1 MTYKFAHISDVH
13 WRSLKRHD
21 EYRTILT
28 EMFVKLQQESPDVI
42 FIGGDI
48 VHSKTQGI
56 SPEIIENLNW
66 WFTSLSKIAPVHII
80 LGNHDG
86 LILNEDRQDAISPI
100 ISAINDSNI
109 YLYKKSGIYPT
120 GLDNINWC
128 VFSCFDQKN
137 WSKIKPDS
145 NAINIACFH
154 GAVMNSKTDTDWQLE
169 GEVSLDFF
177 DDYDFGFLGDI
188 HKRQYL
194 DKDKRIAYPGSP
206 IQQNY
211 GEDLIKGFL
220 IWEIKNRHDFN
231 SRFVSLDNPHP
242 FVTIDWQ
249 DNLEKT
255 ILFCEKVKRRS
266 RFRIRSDQN
275 ITQSEIKILYHY
287 LKNDK
292 NAHEIVFQNN
302 TKNDTRSNTTE
313 KTSLYK
319 SIDIRKSEDRLK
331 VFNSYFE
338 NIESDIVEKVDLLFK
353 ENLDKIPNNLTD
365 IFGQN
370 WSINSLEFDNTF
382 SYGKNNYI
390 NFNKL
395 NGVVGIFG
403 NNRTGKSSIPG
414 TLMYTLFNTT
424 DRGAIKNQDIV
435 NIRKGSCKSKVNIT
449 IGTKNYDIVRETT
462 KKTNKNNKLSA
473 NTNLSLIET
482 SKSVDETEE
491 QRRETEK
498 ILRNL
503 IGTSDDFL
511 YTSFASQGSMNTFIN
526 EKSSAR
532 KSVLSKFL
540 NLDIY
545 EDLYKNSRESYIVLK
560 NNLKNTSEKNWTIL
574 KNEIVDNINSKKN
587 SLVESEEELKINREK
602 EVETRLKIKEIE
614 TNISNHPSGHTYQS
628 AVKELDYITSRKN
641 ETKTDIVNLTQKVK
655 DLKLKLHKI
664 AEFKKDFPIETLK
677 EQKDKLDNLLS
688 DLKDY
693 KNKKSLLITQ
703 KNNKNEEI
711 KILDQVPC
719 GDKFPTCKFI
729 SKAHSSKSDINE
741 ISLNVTKIEAS
752 IYEIQSVIKTLEKDS
767 LDQKI
772 DKYNDILNKEYK
784 AGVDI
789 ESIQNKIEIKN
800 SKLKDL
806 KDKKNNIQVV
816 LEELE
821 NFNNNKHIDKLN
833 NVKTGLNRLQNCI
846 FDLEAFIKKENREI
860 FSLENDYKSL
870 ELEEQQYNK
879 IIEEW
884 KIYDLYSQAVS
895 KKGIPTMLI
904 GSYLPKINKEIES
917 ILSGVTSF
925 KIKILDDE
933 NNSNL
938 NVYIDYGDSIR
949 IIECASG
956 MEKMMASIAIRVA
969 LTNISTL
976 PKSDI
981 FIIDEG
987 FGALDASNIEACAKL
1002 LKSLKKYFKTIL
1014 IISHIDAIKDVVD
1027 KNLEVIIKGNDS
1039 YVEYR

>member
-1 MTYKFAHISDVH
+1 MFKCAHISDVH

-21 EYRTILT
+21 EYRQIFTK
-28 EMFVKLQQESPDVI
+28 MFKKLKKEEPDII

-66 WFTSLSKIAPVHII
+66 WFNELANIAPVHVI

-86 LILNEDRQDAISPI
+86 LILNEDRQDAITPI
-100 ISAINDSNI
+100 ISAINNDNI
-109 YLYKKSGIYPT
+109 KLFKKSGTYPT
-120 GLDNINWC
+120 GIKGFNWG

-137 WSKIKPDS
+137 WNLVKPVQDE
-145 NAINIACFH
+145 INIACFH

-169 GEVSLDFF
+169 GEVKLDFF
-177 DDYDFGFLGDI
+177 NDYDFGFLGDI

-211 GEDLIKGFL
+211 GEDLKKGFL
-220 IWEIKNRHDFN
+220 IWEIKNRHDFK
-231 SRFVSLDNPHP
+231 SKFISIDNPHP
-242 FVTIDWQ
+242 FVTIDWK

-255 ILFCEKVKRRS
+255 ILFCEKVKNKS
-266 RFRIRSDQN
+266 RFRIRVNQT

-292 NAHEIVFQNN
+292 KAHEIVLQNN
-302 TKNDTRSNTTE
+302 IDSNATTVIKE
-313 KTSLYK
+313 TSNLYNK
-319 SIDIRKSEDRLK
+319 LNIRKSEDRSEIFK
-331 VFNSYFE
+331 SYF
-338 NIESDIVEKVDLLFK
+338 NDIDKDIIEKIDVLFK
-353 ENLDKIPNNLTD
+353 ENLDKIPQSLSDT
-365 IFGQN
+365 FGQN
-370 WSINSLEFDNTF
+370 WSINNMTFDNTF
-382 SYGKNNYI
+382 SYGKNNFI

-1014 IISHIDAIKDVVD
+1014 IISHVDAIKDVVD
-1027 KNLEVIIKGNDS
+1027 KNLEVTVKGNDS
-1039 YVEYR
+1039 YVEYK

>member
-1 MTYKFAHISDVH
+1 MFKCAHISDIH

-21 EYRTILT
+21 EYKQIFST
-28 EMFVKLQQESPDVI
+28 MFEKLKKEEPDII

-66 WFTSLSKIAPVHII
+66 WFNELAKIAPVHVI

-86 LILNEDRQDAISPI
+86 LILNEDRQDAITPI
-100 ISAINDSNI
+100 ISAINNDNI
-109 YLYKKSGIYPT
+109 KLFKKSGTYPT
-120 GLDNINWC
+120 GIEGFNWC

-137 WSKIKPDS
+137 WNLVKPVQDE
-145 NAINIACFH
+145 INIACFH

-169 GEVSLDFF
+169 GEVKLDFF
-177 DDYDFGFLGDI
+177 NDYDFGFLGDI

-211 GEDLIKGFL
+211 GEDLKKGFL
-220 IWEIKNRHDFN
+220 VWEIKNRHDFK
-231 SRFVSLDNPHP
+231 SKFISIDNPHP
-242 FVTIDWQ
+242 FVTIDWK
-249 DNLEKT
+249 DSLEKT
-255 ILFCEKVKRRS
+255 ILFCEKVKNKS
-266 RFRIRSDQN
+266 RFRIRVNQN

-292 NAHEIVFQNN
+292 KAHEIVLQNN
-302 TKNDTRSNTTE
+302 VDNSTNTVTKEAPN
-313 KTSLYK
+313 LYNK
-319 SIDIRKSEDRLK
+319 LNIRKSEDRSEIFK
-331 VFNSYFE
+331 SYF
-338 NIESDIVEKVDLLFK
+338 NDIDKDIIEKIDVLFK
-353 ENLDKIPNNLTD
+353 ENLDKIPQSLSD
-365 IFGQN
+365 AFGQN
-370 WSINSLEFDNTF
+370 WSINNMSFDNTF
-382 SYGKNNYI
+382 SYGKNNFI

-395 NGVVGIFG
+395 NGVIGIFG

-424 DRGAIKNQDIV
+424 DRGSIKNQDVV

-449 IGTKNYDIVRETT
+449 IGTKNYDIIRETI
-462 KKTNKNNKLSA
+462 KKTNKNKKLSA

-482 SKSVDETEE
+482 SKSIDETEE

-545 EDLYKNSRESYIVLK
+545 EDLYKNSRENYIVLK

-574 KNEIVDNINSKKN
+574 KNEIVNNINSKKN
-587 SLVESEEELKINREK
+587 NLIKTEEELKTNREK

-614 TNISNHPSGHTYQS
+614 NNISNHPSGHTYQS
-628 AVKELDYITSRKN
+628 ATKELDYINSKEKEN
-641 ETKTDIVNLTQKVK
+641 ENNIIDLTQKVK
-655 DLKLKLHKI
+655 DLKIKLHKI
-664 AEFKKDFPIETLK
+664 AEFKKDFPIEILK

-693 KNKKSLLITQ
+693 KNKKSLLLTQ
-703 KNNKNEEI
+703 KNNKSEEI

-729 SKAHSSKSDINE
+729 SKAYSSKNDIND
-741 ISLNVTKIEAS
+741 INLNIVKIESS
-752 IYEIQSVIKTLEKDS
+752 IYEIQSVIKNLEKDS

-806 KDKKNNIQVV
+806 KNKKCDIQII
-816 LEELE
+816 LKELE

-833 NVKTGLNRLQNCI
+833 SVKTDLNRLQNCI
-846 FDLEAFIKKENREI
+846 FDLETFIKKENREI
-860 FSLENDYKSL
+860 FFLENDYKSL

-925 KIKILDDE
+925 KVKILDDE

-976 PKSDI
+976 PKSDM

-1027 KNLEVIIKGNDS
+1027 KNLEVIVKGNDS

>member
-1 MTYKFAHISDVH
+1 MFKCAHISDVH
-13 WRSLKRHD
+13 WRSLKRHN
-21 EYRTILT
+21 EYKQIFTK
-28 EMFVKLQQESPDVI
+28 MFEKLKKEKPNII

-66 WFTSLSKIAPVHII
+66 WFNELANIAPVHVI

-100 ISAINDSNI
+100 ISAINNSNI
-109 YLYKKSGIYPT
+109 KLFKKSGTYPT
-120 GLDNINWC
+120 GIKGFNWC

-137 WSKIKPDS
+137 WNLVKPVQDE
-145 NAINIACFH
+145 INIACFH

-169 GEVSLDFF
+169 GEVKLDFF
-177 DDYDFGFLGDI
+177 NDYDFGFLGDI

-194 DKDKRIAYPGSP
+194 DKDKRVAYPGSP

-211 GEDLIKGFL
+211 GEDLKKGFL
-220 IWEIKNRHDFN
+220 IWEIKNRHDFK
-231 SRFVSLDNPHP
+231 SKFIAIDNPHP
-242 FVTIDWQ
+242 FVTIDWK
-249 DNLEKT
+249 DSLEKT
-255 ILFCEKVKRRS
+255 ILFCEKVKNKS
-266 RFRIRSDQN
+266 RFRIRVNQN

-292 NAHEIVFQNN
+292 KAHEIVLQNN
-302 TKNDTRSNTTE
+302 VDNITNTTAKE
-313 KTSLYK
+313 TSNLYNK
-319 SIDIRKSEDRLK
+319 LNIRKSEDRSEIFK
-331 VFNSYFE
+331 SYF
-338 NIESDIVEKVDLLFK
+338 NDIDKDIIEKIDVLFK
-353 ENLDKIPNNLTD
+353 ENLEKIPQNLSD
-365 IFGQN
+365 SFGQN
-370 WSINSLEFDNTF
+370 WSINNMSFDNTF
-382 SYGKNNYI
+382 SYGKNNFI

-482 SKSVDETEE
+482 SKSIDETEE

-545 EDLYKNSRESYIVLK
+545 EELYKNSRENYIVLK

-574 KNEIVDNINSKKN
+574 KSEIIDSINNKKINLSK
-587 SLVESEEELKINREK
+587 SEEELKVNREK

-614 TNISNHPSGHTYQS
+614 NNISNHPSGHTYQS
-628 AVKELDYITSRKN
+628 AVKELDYIISKKT
-641 ETKTDIVNLTQKVK
+641 ETENNIINLTQKVEE
-655 DLKLKLHKI
+655 LKLKLNKI
-664 AEFKKDFPIETLK
+664 AVFKKDFPIEILK

-688 DLKDY
+688 ELKDY
-693 KNKKSLLITQ
+693 KNKKSLLVTQ

-729 SKAHSSKSDINE
+729 SKAHSSKNDIHDIN
-741 ISLNVTKIEAS
+741 INITKIESS
-752 IYEIQSVIKTLEKDS
+752 IYEIKSVIKHLEKDS

-784 AGVDI
+784 ASVDI
-789 ESIQNKIEIKN
+789 DSIQNKIEIKN

-806 KDKKNNIQVV
+806 KDKKQNIQIV
-816 LEELE
+816 LEELQ
-821 NFNNNKHIDKLN
+821 NFNNNNHIEKLN
-833 NVKTGLNRLQNCI
+833 SVKADLNRLQNCI
-846 FDLEAFIKKENREI
+846 FDLESFI
-860 FSLENDYKSL
+860 
-870 ELEEQQYNK
+870 
-879 IIEEW
+879 
-884 KIYDLYSQAVS
+884 
-895 KKGIPTMLI
+895 
-904 GSYLPKINKEIES
+904 
-917 ILSGVTSF
+917 
-925 KIKILDDE
+925 
-933 NNSNL
+933 
-938 NVYIDYGDSIR
+938 
-949 IIECASG
+949 
-956 MEKMMASIAIRVA
+956 
-969 LTNISTL
+969 
-976 PKSDI
+976 
-981 FIIDEG
+981 
-987 FGALDASNIEACAKL
+987 
-1002 LKSLKKYFKTIL
+1002 
-1014 IISHIDAIKDVVD
+1014 
-1027 KNLEVIIKGNDS
+1027 
-1039 YVEYR
+1039 

>member
-1 MTYKFAHISDVH
+1 MFKCAHISDVH

-21 EYRTILT
+21 EYKQIFTK
-28 EMFVKLQQESPDVI
+28 MFKKLKKEEPDII

-66 WFTSLSKIAPVHII
+66 WFNELANIAPVHVI

-86 LILNEDRQDAISPI
+86 LILNEDRQDAITPI
-100 ISAINDSNI
+100 ISAINNSNI
-109 YLYKKSGIYPT
+109 KLFKKSGTYPT
-120 GLDNINWC
+120 GIKGFNWC

-137 WSKIKPDS
+137 WNLVKPVQDE
-145 NAINIACFH
+145 INIACFH

-169 GEVSLDFF
+169 GEVKLDFF
-177 DDYDFGFLGDI
+177 NDYDFGFLGDI

-211 GEDLIKGFL
+211 GEDLKKGFL
-220 IWEIKNRHDFN
+220 IWEIKNRHDFK
-231 SRFVSLDNPHP
+231 SKFISIDNPYP
-242 FVTIDWQ
+242 FVTIDWK

-255 ILFCEKVKRRS
+255 ILFCEKVKNKS
-266 RFRIRSDQN
+266 RFRIRVNQT

-292 NAHEIVFQNN
+292 KAHEIVLQNN
-302 TKNDTRSNTTE
+302 VDNNSTAVVKETSN
-313 KTSLYK
+313 LYNK
-319 SIDIRKSEDRLK
+319 LNIRKSEDRSEIFK
-331 VFNSYFE
+331 SYF
-338 NIESDIVEKVDLLFK
+338 NDIDKDIIEKIDVLFK
-353 ENLDKIPNNLTD
+353 ENLDKIPQNLSDT
-365 IFGQN
+365 FGQS
-370 WSINSLEFDNTF
+370 WSINNMSFDNTF
-382 SYGKNNYI
+382 SYGKNNFI

-424 DRGAIKNQDIV
+424 DRGSIKNQDIV
-435 NIRKGSCKSKVNIT
+435 NIRKGNCKSKVNIT

-482 SKSVDETEE
+482 SKSIDETEE

-545 EDLYKNSRESYIVLK
+545 EDLYKNSRENYIVLK
-560 NNLKNTSEKNWTIL
+560 NNLKNTNEKNWTIL
-574 KNEIVDNINSKKN
+574 KNEIINNINIKKN
-587 SLVESEEELKINREK
+587 NLIKSEEELKVNREK
-602 EVETRLKIKEIE
+602 EVEIRLKIKEIE
-614 TNISNHPSGHTYQS
+614 KNISNHPSGHTYQS
-628 AVKELDYITSRKN
+628 ATKELDYITSRKN
-641 ETKTDIVNLTQKVK
+641 ETEADIANLALKVK
-655 DLKLKLHKI
+655 ELKVKLHKI
-664 AEFKKDFPIETLK
+664 AEFKKDFPIEILK
-677 EQKDKLDNLLS
+677 EQKNKLDNLLS

-693 KNKKSLLITQ
+693 KNKKSLLVTQ

-729 SKAHSSKSDINE
+729 SKAHTSKNDINN
-741 ISLNVTKIEAS
+741 INLNITKIEAS
-752 IYEIQSVIKTLEKDS
+752 IYEVQSVIKTLEKDS

-789 ESIQNKIEIKN
+789 ESIQNKIEIKS
-800 SKLKDL
+800 SKLQNLKENKD
-806 KDKKNNIQVV
+806 NIQIV

-846 FDLEAFIKKENREI
+846 FDLESFIKKENREI
-860 FSLENDYKSL
+860 FSLENDYKDL
-870 ELEEQQYNK
+870 ELEEQKYNK

-925 KIKILDDE
+925 KVKILDDE

-1027 KNLEVIIKGNDS
+1027 KNLEVTVKGNDS